1 MVGDSLYR
9 SSSFRLSDGRRGLDD
24 SCIRR
29 LRSVL
34 LSRLDFWDNPGLGVS
49 RDFFCDAVDSVVRL
63 SGLSN
68 FLFCPSFQFAGENT
82 GYMSRIRILPE
93 AVANRIAA
101 GEVVERPASVV
112 KELLENAL
120 DAGAKTIRVEVEA
133 GGKRMIRII
142 DDGHGMS
149 HDDALL
155 AFERHAT
162 SKLRSADDLLSIPT
176 LGFRGEALPTI
187 AAVSRLL
194 LETRAEEDAEGTRVE
209 FAGGKLV
216 NVKPAGLP
224 AGTTVS
230 VADLFYSVPARRK
243 FLKSDTTELGHIA
256 SLVTHYA
263 LANPGRQ
270 FVLTTPTQQ
279 IVDCSPVER
288 LAERVYQLFGKQSFD
303 ELIEIPVVSA
313 AFRAAITEP
322 ELEPAEEKARL
333 TVYGFTSRPEIQR
346 PNRNGIYIFVNRR
359 LVRDRL
365 ILHAIHE
372 AYRNILPSNVFPAT
386 LLFLEMPYDE
396 VDVNVHPAK
405 IEVRF
410 RRSQFVHDFTRDAI
424 RQALMSARPIASFAA
439 AAAASGALQNANTS
453 AASLSNAPSMDPT
466 APSIVP
472 RAIIPA
478 MEEIG
483 LGSGVGSDGGFD
495 LTSAPLQPIEQRF
508 VFPAGPES
516 LVESSAAFG
525 APSLASEPPAPN
537 WAANFAAGNG
547 SAPATLPHPDQI
559 ADLKPLGQ
567 VSSSFIVAVNGEG
580 LWLVDQHVAH
590 ERVLFE
596 QHLEARRAGK
606 VESQRMLMP
615 MILELSPRQL
625 VIYEKIAEELSAN
638 GFEVELMGP
647 RSVAIQ
653 AAPAG
658 ITGSDAEKLL
668 TEILDGIEREN
679 AAISIETLQ
688 AKIAASTACHAAI
701 KVNMPLDQT
710 KMEWLL
716 AALAKTDCPMSC
728 PHGRPVVLR
737 YSIKEI
743 EKAFHRI

>member
-1 MVGDSLYR
+1 
-9 SSSFRLSDGRRGLDD
+9 
-24 SCIRR
+24 
-29 LRSVL
+29 
-34 LSRLDFWDNPGLGVS
+34 
-49 RDFFCDAVDSVVRL
+49 
-63 SGLSN
+63 
-68 FLFCPSFQFAGENT
+68 
-82 GYMSRIRILPE
+82 MSRIRILPE

-133 GGKRMIRII
+133 GGKRMIRVI

-194 LETRAEEDAEGTRVE
+194 LESRAEEDAEGTRVE

-216 NVKPAGLP
+216 SVRPAGLP

-303 ELIEIPVVSA
+303 ELIEIPVVSG

-322 ELEPAEEKARL
+322 ELEQSEEKARL
-333 TVYGFTSRPEIQR
+333 TVYGFTSRPEVQR

-424 RQALMSARPIASFAA
+424 RQALMAVRPIASFAA
-439 AAAASGALQNANTS
+439 AAAASQNAS

-483 LGSGVGSDGGFD
+483 LGSGVGPDGGFD
-495 LTSAPLQPIEQRF
+495 LSAAPLQPTEQRF
-508 VFPAGPES
+508 AFPAGPES
-516 LVESSAAFG
+516 SIESGAAFG
-525 APSLASEPPAPN
+525 APGVGTEPPAPN

-547 SAPATLPHPDQI
+547 SVPATLPHPDQI

-615 MILELSPRQL
+615 MILQLSPRQL

-638 GFEVELMGP
+638 GFEVEPMGP

-653 AAPAG
+653 ATPAG
-658 ITGSDAEKLL
+658 VASNDAEKLL

-737 YSIKEI
+737 YSVKEI

>member
-1 MVGDSLYR
+1 
-9 SSSFRLSDGRRGLDD
+9 
-24 SCIRR
+24 
-29 LRSVL
+29 
-34 LSRLDFWDNPGLGVS
+34 
-49 RDFFCDAVDSVVRL
+49 
-63 SGLSN
+63 
-68 FLFCPSFQFAGENT
+68 
-82 GYMSRIRILPE
+82 MSRIRILPE

-120 DAGAKTIRVEVEA
+120 DAGAKTIRVETEV
-133 GGKRMIRII
+133 GGKRMIRVI

-162 SKLRSADDLLSIPT
+162 SKLRSADDLLSIST

-194 LETRAEEDAEGTRVE
+194 LETRDESEVEGTRLE

-216 NVKPAGLP
+216 GVKPAGLP
-224 AGTTVS
+224 PGTTIS
-230 VADLFYSVPARRK
+230 VADLFYCVPARRQ

-263 LANPGRQ
+263 LANPDKH
-270 FVLTTPTQQ
+270 FVLTTPTQE
-279 IVDCSPVER
+279 IINSPPAEK
-288 LAERVYQLFGKQSFD
+288 LADRIYQLFGRQSME
-303 ELIEIPVVSA
+303 ELVEIPPASA

-322 ELEPAEEKARL
+322 ELEAGEESATL
-333 TVYGFTSRPEIQR
+333 TVRGFTSRPEVQR

-372 AYRNILPSNVFPAT
+372 AYRNILPPAVFPAT

-410 RRSQFVHDFTRDAI
+410 RRSQFVHDFARDSI
-424 RQALMSARPIASFAA
+424 RQVLMSVRPVPSFAA
-439 AAAASGALQNANTS
+439 AATAIPPGSAPTTPAFSPATFGAAAASGA
-453 AASLSNAPSMDPT
+453 
-466 APSIVP
+466 P

-478 MEEIG
+478 IEEIA
-483 LGSGVGSDGGFD
+483 LGSGGGSDGGFD
-495 LTSAPLQPIEQRF
+495 LTTDLLRPVEQRF
-508 VFPAGPES
+508 TFPAGR
-516 LVESSAAFG
+516 ESSIESGAAFG
-525 APSLASEPPAPN
+525 AAAAAPLLGASN
-537 WAANFAAGNG
+537 WAGNLAAPSA
-547 SAPATLPHPDQI
+547 SAPATLPRPEQI

-606 VESQRMLMP
+606 VEAQRMLMP
-615 MILELSPRQL
+615 LVIELAPRQI
-625 VIYEKIAEELSAN
+625 VIYERIAEELAAN
-638 GFEVELMGP
+638 GFEVEPMGP

-653 AAPAG
+653 AVPAG
-658 ITGSDAEKLL
+658 IAPGDAEKLL

-679 AAISIETLQ
+679 AAISIDTLQ

-701 KVNMPLDQT
+701 KVNMPLDQQ

-716 AALAKTDCPMSC
+716 GELAKTEAPMSC
-728 PHGRPVVLR
+728 PHGRPIVLR
-737 YSIKEI
+737 YSVREI
-743 EKAFHRI
+743 ERAFKRI

>member
-1 MVGDSLYR
+1 M
-9 SSSFRLSDGRRGLDD
+9 
-24 SCIRR
+24 
-29 LRSVL
+29 
-34 LSRLDFWDNPGLGVS
+34 
-49 RDFFCDAVDSVVRL
+49 
-63 SGLSN
+63 
-68 FLFCPSFQFAGENT
+68 T
-82 GYMSRIRILPE
+82 MSRVRILPE

-120 DAGAKTIRVEVEA
+120 DAGAKTVRVEVEA
-133 GGKRMIRII
+133 GGKRLIRIT
-142 DDGHGMS
+142 DDGYGMS

-176 LGFRGEALPTI
+176 LGFRGEALPSI

-194 LETRAEEDAEGTRVE
+194 LETRAEGDDEGTRVE

-216 NVKPAGLP
+216 NVKSAGLP
-224 AGTTVS
+224 TGTTVS

-243 FLKSDTTELGHIA
+243 FLKSETTELGHIA

-263 LANPGRQ
+263 LANPSRQ

-279 IVDCSPVER
+279 IVNCSPVER

-333 TVYGFTSRPEIQR
+333 TVYGFTSRPEIHR

-365 ILHAIHE
+365 ILHAINE
-372 AYRNILPSNVFPAT
+372 AYRNIHPGSVFPAT
-386 LLFLEMPYDE
+386 LLFLEMPYEE

-439 AAAASGALQNANTS
+439 AAASGTAPQNAHAAGTPLS
-453 AASLSNAPSMDPT
+453 LAASLDPT
-466 APSIVP
+466 APSVVP

-478 MEEIG
+478 TEEIG
-483 LGSGVGSDGGFD
+483 LRCGIGSEGGFD
-495 LTSAPLQPIEQRF
+495 LTGAPLQPIAQRF
-508 VFPAGPES
+508 AFPAGPES
-516 LVESSAAFG
+516 SIESGAAFG
-525 APSLASEPPAPN
+525 APSLSAEPPPPN
-537 WAANFAAGNG
+537 WAANFAGANG
-547 SAPATLPHPDQI
+547 DAPSTLPHPDQI

-606 VESQRMLMP
+606 VESQRILMP
-615 MILELSPRQL
+615 LILELSPRQL

-638 GFEVELMGP
+638 GFEVEPMGP

-701 KVNMPLDQT
+701 KINMPLDQT

>member
-1 MVGDSLYR
+1 
-9 SSSFRLSDGRRGLDD
+9 
-24 SCIRR
+24 
-29 LRSVL
+29 
-34 LSRLDFWDNPGLGVS
+34 
-49 RDFFCDAVDSVVRL
+49 
-63 SGLSN
+63 
-68 FLFCPSFQFAGENT
+68 
-82 GYMSRIRILPE
+82 MSRIRILPE

-133 GGKRMIRII
+133 GGKRMIRVI

-187 AAVSRLL
+187 AAVARLL
-194 LETRAEEDAEGTRVE
+194 LESRAEEDAEGTRVE

-216 NVKPAGLP
+216 SVKPAGLP

-243 FLKSDTTELGHIA
+243 FLKSETTELGHIA

-263 LANPGRQ
+263 LANPGKQ

-303 ELIEIPVVSA
+303 ELIEIPFVSA

-322 ELEPAEEKARL
+322 ELEQSEEKARL
-333 TVYGFTSRPEIQR
+333 TVYGFTSRPEVQR

-372 AYRNILPSNVFPAT
+372 AYRNILSTNVFPAT

-439 AAAASGALQNANTS
+439 AAAASQNAS
-453 AASLSNAPSMDPT
+453 AASRSNAPSMDPT

-495 LTSAPLQPIEQRF
+495 LTSAPLQPVEQRF
-508 VFPAGPES
+508 AFPAVPES
-516 LVESSAAFG
+516 AIEPG
-525 APSLASEPPAPN
+525 AGSERPAN
-537 WAANFAAGNG
+537 WAADFAGANG
-547 SAPATLPHPDQI
+547 DAPATLPHPDQI

-567 VSSSFIVAVNGEG
+567 VSASFIVAVNGDG

-596 QHLEARRAGK
+596 QHLEARRSGK

-615 MILELSPRQL
+615 MILELSPRQQ

-638 GFEVELMGP
+638 GFEVEPMGP

-668 TEILDGIEREN
+668 AEILDGIEREN

-737 YSIKEI
+737 YSVKEI